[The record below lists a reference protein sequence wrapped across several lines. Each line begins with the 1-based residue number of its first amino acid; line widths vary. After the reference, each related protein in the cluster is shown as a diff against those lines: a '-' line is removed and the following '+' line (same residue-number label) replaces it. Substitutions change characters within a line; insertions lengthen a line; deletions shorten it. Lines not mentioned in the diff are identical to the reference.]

1 MLKTRVVG
9 GVLVSVGVLVFLGS
23 LLAPSIGDSL
33 AAREQAVFA
42 DSVQLKSSKLDQK
55 ASAKATLPV
64 ATVFAKLYVPRF
76 GKDYVHAIAE
86 GTSLNKV
93 LNRVGIGH
101 YQSTQ
106 MPGEVGNFAIAGH
119 RAGNGGPFRL
129 IDKFKTGD
137 LAFVQTSTTWF
148 TYRYLQT
155 VIVKPSA
162 IGVIYPKPRGL
173 TATSEADSFLTL
185 TSCTPIHVNTDRIVA
200 WFELIEQQPISD
212 GRPAGLKTSK

>member
-1 MLKTRVVG
+1 MVTA
-9 GVLVSVGVLVFLGS
+9 GVLVLGS
-23 LLAPSIGDSL
+23 SLLLPSLTDSIV
-33 AAREQAVFA
+33 ARKQGVFA
-42 DSVQLKSSKLDQK
+42 ETAPLQSEKVSSK
-55 ASAKATLPV
+55 ATAVSV

-76 GKDYVHAIAE
+76 GARYVHAVAE

-106 MPGEVGNFAIAGH
+106 MPGENGNFALAGH

-129 IDKFKTGD
+129 IDTFKDGD
-137 LAFVQTSTTWF
+137 LAYVETADTWY

-155 VIVKPSA
+155 KVVKPSA
-162 IGVIYPKPRGL
+162 IGVIYPRPVGL
-173 TATSEADSFLTL
+173 TASSQADSFLTL

-200 WFELIEQQPISD
+200 WFELVEQHSKQQGP
-212 GRPAGLKTSK
+212 PAKLSWVKK